1 MHQTALFFVPHIIER
16 GIEGATRKEERRC
29 GKEGKG
35 RGREELNRMKERKNK
50 WLLK

>member
-29 GKEGKG
+29 EGRKG
-35 RGREELNRMKERKNK
+35 ERERGTE
-50 WLLK
+50 